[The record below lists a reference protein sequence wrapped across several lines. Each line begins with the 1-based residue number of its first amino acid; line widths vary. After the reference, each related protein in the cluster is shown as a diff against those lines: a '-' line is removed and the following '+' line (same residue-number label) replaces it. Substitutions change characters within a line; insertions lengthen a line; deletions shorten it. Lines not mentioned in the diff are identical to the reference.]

1 LTNMNIYEII
11 NPMKD
16 ETAVNLYESARDRL
30 RSLIAQ
36 EKNAQEQ
43 ISHWSPIVEKLAI
56 LAGEEVPADVQ
67 ERVNALNKVK
77 RSSEMAVE
85 DLGLTDAI
93 RWVFKEPLILP
104 LTPTQVRDRLAA
116 MGFDLTKYTHMMPPI
131 HNTLKRMKEN
141 GEIREVDAPLG
152 LGKAF
157 ESSK

>member
-1 LTNMNIYEII
+1 
-11 NPMKD
+11 MKD
-16 ETAVNLYESARDRL
+16 ETAVSLYESARDRF

-36 EKNAQEQ
+36 EQKAQEQ
-43 ISHWSPIVEKLAI
+43 ISHWGPIVEKLAT
-56 LAGEEVPADVQ
+56 LAGEELPADVQ

-77 RSSEMAVE
+77 RTSEMAVE

-93 RWVFKEPLILP
+93 RWVFKQPLILP
-104 LTPTQVRDRLAA
+104 LTPTQVRDRLAE

-157 ESSK
+157 EAAK